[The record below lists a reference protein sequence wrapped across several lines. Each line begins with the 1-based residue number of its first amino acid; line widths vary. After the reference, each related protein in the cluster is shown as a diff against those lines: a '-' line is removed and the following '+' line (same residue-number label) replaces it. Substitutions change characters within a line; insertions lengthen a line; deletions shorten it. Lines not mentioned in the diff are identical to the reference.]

1 MISRKNENLAGNT
14 VVVDNIINID
24 GFDNNFNLIINLD
37 DSKKENKE
45 KEKDTE

>member
-14 VVVDNIINID
+14 VVVDDIINID

-37 DSKKENKE
+37 DSKKED

>member
-1 MISRKNENLAGNT
+1 MISRKNENLTGNT
-14 VVVDNIINID
+14 VVVDDIINID

-37 DSKKENKE
+37 DSKKED